1 MSSSIGTGAGR
12 RIVHPVAGQVVDPH
26 PLALMAAREMP
37 APRQAG
43 AEVTPWLLG
52 WLAARGASVEVAD
65 AVRAR
70 DALGRQRYG
79 QPLRTMDGRD
89 TVTDLAQELADAL
102 QYGAK
107 ARMLGQDL
115 EPVRALLAELVALV
129 EGA

>member
-1 MSSSIGTGAGR
+1 MSGIGTGKGEP
-12 RIVHPVAGQVVDPH
+12 IVHPVACLVTDPH

-37 APRQAG
+37 APRSAG
-43 AEVTPWLLG
+43 SEVTPWLLG
-52 WLAARGASVEVAD
+52 WLAARGAPVEVAD

-102 QYGAK
+102 QYAAK

-115 EPVRALLAELVALV
+115 EPVRALLAEVVALV
-129 EGA
+129 GGE